1 MGKKIPDL
9 AGDHGS
15 SSGCIRDEL
24 ECLYFPSLAD
34 VDCDVNKL
42 TIPDA
47 VMRDILHC
55 SDEEIA
61 MLKEQ
66 KVLY

>member
-1 MGKKIPDL
+1 VRKSAPVLGEDT
-9 AGDHGS
+9 
-15 SSGCIRDEL
+15 
-24 ECLYFPSLAD
+24 D
-34 VDCDVNKL
+34 V
-42 TIPDA
+42 

-61 MLKEQ
+61 TLKEQ